1 MSATLS
7 SQLREP
13 WTTLNTP
20 KPTIARAIS
29 ATAPIT
35 RIGPMLRLPFTVTG
49 VTGFLPLPPP
59 AFLAAGLVFF
69 AAAPVFFAGPVGGL
83 PWPDVLPTLTVDG
96 TRSGP
101 GVLMLIVPRR
111 FVISGRAGRGWPPSA
126 KV

>member
-13 WTTLNTP
+13 WTTLYTP
-20 KPTIARAIS
+20 KPMMARAIS

-35 RIGPMLRLPFTVTG
+35 SIGPMLRPPLTLTG

-59 AFLAAGLVFF
+59 AFLAAGLVFLVGPDF
-69 AAAPVFFAGPVGGL
+69 LSEAPVFAGPVGGL
-83 PWPDVLPTLTVDG
+83 PWPVVLPTLTEDG

-111 FVISGRAGRGWPPSA
+111 FVMC
-126 KV
+126 